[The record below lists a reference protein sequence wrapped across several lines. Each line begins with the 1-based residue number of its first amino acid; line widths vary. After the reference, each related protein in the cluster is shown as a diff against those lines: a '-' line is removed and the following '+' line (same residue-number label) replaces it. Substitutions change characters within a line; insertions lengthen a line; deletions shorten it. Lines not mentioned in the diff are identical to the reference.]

1 MLSVGAVLPISLTLG
16 PSPSVRGTLKPFSL
30 WEKGGDEGR
39 GLTSCG
45 SIGGQYNVAS
55 TRLFRVVF
63 AVLVLFTTSA
73 AIAQK
78 FPEKPVR
85 IILSAG
91 PGGASDIVARMVA
104 ERLTARWKQTVLV
117 ENRPGG
123 GAVIATEAV
132 ARATA
137 DGYTLGLFGS
147 TLALNPAIRTDLR
160 YDTERDLRAL
170 LYFGAA
176 PGVLS
181 VRAEFPAR
189 TPAEFF
195 ALVKANPG
203 KYAYGSPGAST
214 NGHRAM
220 EALKRAVGLDI
231 IHVPYKG
238 GATAVTDLLGGQIA
252 MLMATPTG
260 FVQHMRSGR
269 LKAIAVTSAQRFQ
282 TMPDVPTF
290 AESGVAGFDHVEWW
304 MFVGPARIVT
314 TIESKLH
321 AELATVVAQ
330 ADFKRRLLEL
340 DIETFT
346 HTREASQA
354 FLRRE
359 LARWAR
365 DAKALGMLP

>member
-1 MLSVGAVLPISLTLG
+1 MGSRHRYRRLLRAAATLTLCAA
-16 PSPSVRGTLKPFSL
+16 PAALA
-30 WEKGGDEGR
+30 
-39 GLTSCG
+39 
-45 SIGGQYNVAS
+45 Q
-55 TRLFRVVF
+55 
-63 AVLVLFTTSA
+63 SA
-73 AIAQK
+73 

-91 PGGASDIVARMVA
+91 AGGASDIVARIVA
-104 ERLTARWKQTVLV
+104 ERLTVPWKQTVLV

-132 ARATA
+132 ARATP

-160 YDTERDLRAL
+160 YDTARDLHAV

-176 PGVLS
+176 PGVLTT
-181 VRAEFPAR
+181 RADFPAR

-195 ALVKANPG
+195 AAVKANPG

-220 EALKRAVGLDI
+220 EALKRATGLDI

-252 MLMATPTG
+252 MLMATPTA
-260 FVQHMRSGR
+260 FAQHIRSGR
-269 LKAIAVTSAQRFQ
+269 LKAIAVTSAQRSQ
-282 TMPDVPTF
+282 TMPDVPAL
-290 AESGVAGFDHVEWW
+290 AESGLPGMADFDHVEWW
-304 MFVGPARIVT
+304 MFVGPARIPAV
-314 TIESKLH
+314 IEAKLH
-321 AELATVVAQ
+321 RDLSAVVAQ
-330 ADFKRRLLEL
+330 ADFRSRLLTY
-340 DIETFT
+340 DIETFANS
-346 HTREASQA
+346 RESSQA
-354 FLRRE
+354 FLQRE

-365 DAKALGMLP
+365 DAKALRLAP

>member
-1 MLSVGAVLPISLTLG
+1 MAKTLLYIHEISLRLRYSALTFAVRGALCIAGAVTFALCISLTA
-16 PSPSVRGTLKPFSL
+16 
-30 WEKGGDEGR
+30 
-39 GLTSCG
+39 
-45 SIGGQYNVAS
+45 QAQS
-55 TRLFRVVF
+55 T
-63 AVLVLFTTSA
+63 
-73 AIAQK
+73 
-78 FPEKPVR
+78 FPNKPVR

-91 PGGASDIVARMVA
+91 AGGASDIVARIVA
-104 ERLTARWKQTVLV
+104 ERLAAPWKQTVLV

-132 ARATA
+132 ARATP

-160 YDTERDLRAL
+160 YDTARDLRAI

-176 PGVLS
+176 PAVLTT
-181 VRAEFPAR
+181 RADFPAR

-195 ALVKANPG
+195 AVVKANPG

-220 EALKRAVGLDI
+220 EALKRATGIDV

-238 GATAVTDLLGGQIA
+238 GATAVTDLIGGQIA
-252 MLMATPTG
+252 MLMATPTA
-260 FVQHMRSGR
+260 FAQHIRSGR

-290 AESGVAGFDHVEWW
+290 AESGAPGFDHVEWW
-304 MFVGPARIVT
+304 MFVGPARIPAA
-314 TIESKLH
+314 IEAKLH
-321 AELATVVAQ
+321 KDLSAVVAQ
-330 ADFKRRLLEL
+330 ADFRSRVLEL
-340 DIETFT
+340 DIETFANS
-346 HTREASQA
+346 REASQV
-354 FLRRE
+354 FLKGE

-365 DAKALGMLP
+365 DVKALQLAP